1 MYNNFLPY
9 LLTECAPSFE
19 EMSLALQQTIEADS
33 NTDLLSED
41 DTILTPQQQLLMT
54 WCWINIKVQAG
65 LKSK

>member
-1 MYNNFLPY
+1 MYNKFF
-9 LLTECAPSFE
+9 LLTGCAPSFE

-33 NTDLLSED
+33 NTDLLPED
-41 DTILTPQQQLLMT
+41 DTSLTPQQQLLMT